1 LSIKKSCIF
10 AVGWKL
16 KTMETNAEPMTQQL
30 IETLF
35 AKRTR
40 NTLGKIK
47 SPKQQLSFEQLKIY
61 YEEAGKIL
69 NE

>member
-1 LSIKKSCIF
+1 
-10 AVGWKL
+10 
-16 KTMETNAEPMTQQL
+16 METNAEPMTQQL